1 MTFEIGRT
9 EAGPM
14 KNAFKEQVVHLLD
27 EHRIMTIATN
37 RPDGWPQ
44 ATVVSYANDGL
55 VLYSFIV
62 RDGQKYTNIRSDPRV
77 SIAIAKDYPQP
88 LAIKG
93 VSLAGHAVVI
103 EDRGE
108 IDHAHALILHR
119 FPEYKIMPRP
129 NPDVVRLI
137 RIMPEIVS
145 ILNYS
150 KGFGHADLVNVSE
163 HDLEEF
169 IEGRRHHWAGHW
181 VEVKQKVAAPK

>member
-1 MTFEIGRT
+1 
-9 EAGPM
+9 M
-14 KNAFKEQVVHLLD
+14 KNAFKEQVIRLLG

-37 RPDGWPQ
+37 REDGWPQ

-62 RDGQKYTNIRSDPRV
+62 RNGQKYNNIQRDPRV
-77 SIAIAKDYPQP
+77 SITVAKDYPQP

-93 VSLAGHAVVI
+93 LSLAGRAKVI
-103 EDRGE
+103 DDRGE
-108 IDHAHALILHR
+108 IDHAYALILHR

-137 RIMPEIVS
+137 RVVPEIVS

-169 IEGRRHHWAGHW
+169 VESRRHHWAGHW
-181 VEVKQKVAAPK
+181 VETGQKADAPAAADEAG